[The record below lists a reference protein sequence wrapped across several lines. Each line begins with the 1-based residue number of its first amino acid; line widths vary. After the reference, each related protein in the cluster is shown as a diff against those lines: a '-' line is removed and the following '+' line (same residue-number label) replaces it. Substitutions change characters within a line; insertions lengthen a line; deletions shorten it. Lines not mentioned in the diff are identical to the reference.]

1 MLNFI
6 CSPIGNLNDIS
17 MRSISLLETAD
28 FIYAEDTRNT
38 NKLLSKFNINNRSK
52 SFHEHNEIK
61 ITPLIIEQLNA
72 GFEIAIISDAGAPC
86 ISDPGYFLSQECIK
100 NNIEFTVLPGPSS
113 IINALI
119 LSGLP
124 SNAFSFK
131 GFFPRKRNV
140 QIEMMQ
146 SLSRLSETVV
156 FFESA
161 KRIKSTVSIFAEYLS
176 LNRKVILCREMTKK
190 YEETIRGSLQDLKAK
205 IENDEITLKGEF
217 VIVVE
222 GSEKNT
228 FDLNF
233 SNTIKELYLE
243 HLPAKDAAKL
253 ISALSNQ
260 NKREVYKWLIDK

>member
-1 MLNFI
+1 
-6 CSPIGNLNDIS
+6 
-17 MRSISLLETAD
+17 
-28 FIYAEDTRNT
+28 
-38 NKLLSKFNINNRSK
+38 
-52 SFHEHNEIK
+52 
-61 ITPLIIEQLNA
+61 
-72 GFEIAIISDAGAPC
+72 
-86 ISDPGYFLSQECIK
+86 
-100 NNIEFTVLPGPSS
+100 
-113 IINALI
+113 
-119 LSGLP
+119 
-124 SNAFSFK
+124 
-131 GFFPRKRNV
+131 
-140 QIEMMQ
+140 
-146 SLSRLSETVV
+146 
-156 FFESA
+156 
-161 KRIKSTVSIFAEYLS
+161 
-176 LNRKVILCREMTKK
+176 MTKK